1 MMRSLYAGVSGLQNH
16 QTRMDVIGNNIS
28 NVNTHGFKRGR
39 VNFHDIISQTTSGAA
54 RPNEQR
60 GGVNPKQ
67 VGLGMSIASIDT
79 IHTQGALQTTNKI
92 SDMAIT
98 GDGFFV
104 VRDGQEQFFTRAGA
118 FDIDAEG
125 VLVNP
130 ANGMRVQGWSAD
142 AEGNINPAGDVG
154 DLTIPIGSKD
164 DARAT
169 GEVEWKCNLDK
180 TAPDGQAWV
189 PNKIIYDSFG
199 NPHTLEVSF
208 EKDPE
213 AVNVWVATVNINPDS
228 EDELGLTVQDT
239 ETNQFRLTFNNEGT
253 LVSFT
258 DTEGNEVTE
267 GPLNVGIGFNVPDAA
282 TPPGEEGTPQRQNF
296 SLNLGEIG
304 STQDSITQFAGDFST
319 KAFRQDGFQMG
330 YMKTYTVDQSG
341 VITAVYTNGNSRA
354 VGQVALATFT
364 NPGGLEKAGESTFA
378 VSNNSGEADFG
389 PAFVAGK
396 GGINAGML
404 EMSNVDLAEQFTDM
418 IVTQRGFQA
427 NSRTITTSDQMLQEL
442 LSLKR

>member
-1 MMRSLYAGVSGLQNH
+1 MMRSLYSGVSGLQNH

-92 SDMAIT
+92 SDLAIT
-98 GDGFFV
+98 GDGFFI
-104 VRDGQEQFFTRAGA
+104 VRDGQEQYFTRAGA
-118 FDIDAEG
+118 FDIDSNG

-130 ANGMRVQGWSAD
+130 ANGMRVQGWTPNE
-142 AEGNINPAGDVG
+142 EGQFNTASDVG
-154 DLTIPIGSKD
+154 DLIIPIGSKD
-164 DARAT
+164 EASAT
-169 GEVEWKCNLDK
+169 TEVEWKCNLDK
-180 TAPDGQAWV
+180 TASADSSWQPT
-189 PNKIIYDSFG
+189 KIIYDSFG
-199 NPHTLEVSF
+199 NPHSLQVNF
-208 EKDPE
+208 QKDPE
-213 AVNVWVATVNINPDS
+213 ASNVWIATVLVDPQLEQENALAVAEVES
-228 EDELGLTVQDT
+228 
-239 ETNQFRLTFNNEGT
+239 NQFRLTFNNEGT
-253 LVSFT
+253 LVSYT
-258 DTEGNEVTE
+258 DFAGNEVTD
-267 GPLNVGIGFNVPDAA
+267 GDLKVPVAFNVADTTEVDGNPA
-282 TPPGEEGTPQRQNF
+282 RQNF
-296 SLNLGEIG
+296 VLNLGQLG

-319 KAFRQDGFQMG
+319 KAFRQDGYQMG
-330 YMKTYTVDQSG
+330 YMKSYTIDQSG
-341 VITAVYTNGNSRA
+341 VITAVYTNGNSKA
-354 VGQVALATFT
+354 VGQVALASFI
-364 NPGGLEKAGESTFA
+364 NPGGLEKAGESTYV
-378 VSNNSGEADFG
+378 VSNNSGDPDFG

-427 NSRTITTSDQMLQEL
+427 NSRTITTSDQMIQEL

>member
-16 QTRMDVIGNNIS
+16 QTRMDTIGNNIS
-28 NVNTHGFKRGR
+28 NVNTHGFKRAR

-67 VGLGMSIASIDT
+67 VGLGMSVATIDT

-98 GDGFFV
+98 GDGFFI
-104 VRDGQEQFFTRAGA
+104 VRDGGQQFYTRAGA

-125 VLVNP
+125 VFENP
-130 ANGMRVQGWSAD
+130 ANGMRVQGWMAD
-142 AEGNINPAGDVG
+142 AEGNINTADDVG
-154 DLTIPIGSKD
+154 DLSIPVGAKD
-164 DARAT
+164 PAKAT
-169 GEVEWKCNLDK
+169 TEVEWKCNLDK
-180 TAPDGQAWV
+180 NTTLEDPAWE
-189 PNKIIYDSFG
+189 PNKIVYDSFG
-199 NPHTLEVSF
+199 RAHNLQVSF
-208 EKDPE
+208 ERDPE
-213 AVNVWVATVNINPDS
+213 TVNVWLATVNVDPANEGD
-228 EDELGLTVQDT
+228 LQVTVQET

-253 LVSFT
+253 LVSFV
-258 DTEGNEVTE
+258 DTEGNEVAE
-267 GPLNVGIGFNVPDAA
+267 GALNVNVGFNVADT
-282 TPPGEEGTPQRQNF
+282 TPGAEGAITRQNMA
-296 SLNLGEIG
+296 LNLGEIG
-304 STQDSITQFAGDFST
+304 STKESITQFSSQNST

-330 YMKTYTVDQSG
+330 YMKSYAIDQSG
-341 VITAVYTNGNSRA
+341 IITAVYTNGNSRSI
-354 VGQVALATFT
+354 GQVALATFT
-364 NPGGLEKAGESTFA
+364 NPGGLEKNGQSTYS
-378 VSNNSGEADFG
+378 VSNNSGDAEFG
-389 PAFVAGK
+389 VANVAGK

>member
-16 QTRMDVIGNNIS
+16 QTRMDVIGNNIA

-54 RPNEQR
+54 RPNDQR

-67 VGLGMSIASIDT
+67 VGLGMSVASVDT

-92 SDMAIT
+92 SDLAIT
-98 GDGFFV
+98 GDGFFIM
-104 VRDGQEQFFTRAGA
+104 RDGQEKYFTRAGA
-118 FDIDAEG
+118 FDIDAQG

-142 AEGNINPAGDVG
+142 MEGNINTATDVG
-154 DLTIPIGSKD
+154 DLTIPVGSKD
-164 DARAT
+164 EAKAT
-169 GEVEWKCNLDK
+169 AMVEWKCNLDK
-180 TAPDGQAWV
+180 TAPNDKSWV
-189 PNKIIYDSFG
+189 PNKIVYDSFG

-208 EKDPE
+208 QKDPD
-213 AVNVWVATVNINPDS
+213 AVNVWIATVNVDPEAEVNT
-228 EDELGLTVQDT
+228 GLTVG
-239 ETNQFRLTFNNEGT
+239 ETDSNQFRLRFNNEGT
-253 LVSFT
+253 LVSFI
-258 DTEGNEVTE
+258 DTNGNEVVD
-267 GPLNVGIGFNVPDAA
+267 GPLNVNVGFSVADSVDAN
-282 TPPGEEGTPQRQNF
+282 GNLVRQNF
-296 SLNLGEIG
+296 DLNLGDIG

-319 KAFRQDGFQMG
+319 KAFRQDGYQMG
-330 YMKTYTVDQSG
+330 YMKTYTIDQSG

-354 VGQVALATFT
+354 IGQVGLASFI
-364 NPGGLEKAGESTFA
+364 NPGGLEKAGESTFT

-389 PAFVAGK
+389 PAFIAGK

-404 EMSNVDLAEQFTDM
+404 EMSNVDLAQQFTDM